1 MLNLIISLLILL
13 FSAPASA
20 KSFEGSIDFVY
31 ESHYDTSFFTYYV
44 KNDQVRIDKFDNN
57 HLLVQSLLIHM
68 GHEELYVLSP
78 SKKLYTKLE
87 RKQTDAHDQENF
99 IVQKTEN
106 HREVNGI
113 DCYQWRVKNIERN
126 TEIAY
131 WVSQNDFYFFEDLIK
146 LINHTDKTYDF
157 FEKIPESQGFFPLL
171 AVERTL
177 LRKEKSR
184 IYVANITKKSISDS
198 MFTIPAD
205 YQLINP

>member
-1 MLNLIISLLILL
+1 
-13 FSAPASA
+13 
-20 KSFEGSIDFVY
+20 
-31 ESHYDTSFFTYYV
+31 
-44 KNDQVRIDKFDNN
+44 
-57 HLLVQSLLIHM
+57 M
-68 GHEELYVLSP
+68 GHEEIYVLSP
-78 SKKLYTKLE
+78 SKKLYTKLTINQ
-87 RKQTDAHDQENF
+87 RDHQDHENF